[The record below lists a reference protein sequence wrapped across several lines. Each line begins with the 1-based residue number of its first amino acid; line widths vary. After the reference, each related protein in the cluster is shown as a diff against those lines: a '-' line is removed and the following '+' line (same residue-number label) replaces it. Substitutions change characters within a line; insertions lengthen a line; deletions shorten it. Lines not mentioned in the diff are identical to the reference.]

1 MLNYL
6 AHKLVSIPVLHALT
20 YTSTR
25 AIFGFLTAFILS
37 LVLGRP
43 IIKYLFQK
51 GFRDYPRNFEN
62 FSSGSKQGTP
72 TMGGVLIALTAFI
85 SILLWAD
92 LTEVR
97 IWIVILSM
105 IIFGVLG
112 FLDDYAKAKNKDAD
126 QGASRIFK
134 MIPQILFGLFL
145 GLLAWKNYGN
155 IFFSTTIDNFGD
167 AIYIPFLKEPLFHA
181 SFLMLIL
188 GVMWSGGIS
197 NAVNYTDGLDGLLS
211 IPAFFCF
218 LVLGVFAFVMGHA
231 GISNYLLY
239 PFLSGAEEL
248 TVICSI
254 FMGCCLGF
262 LWFNSFPA
270 EVFMGDCG
278 SLMLG
283 GALMT
288 ISFLLHQEAVFL
300 IVGGIFIFQ
309 FFSSIIQEIF
319 LTYKGKRLF
328 RSAPFHEGLTKSY
341 KMAEAKVVVRFWIVS
356 SMLAAFALLTL
367 KLR

>member
-1 MLNYL
+1 MLNFL
-6 AHKLVSIPVLHALT
+6 AHTLTGFPALNVLT
-20 YTSTR
+20 YTTTR
-25 AIFGFLTAFILS
+25 AIFGFITAFLLS

-43 IIKYLFQK
+43 IIKRLFLG
-51 GFRDYPRNFEN
+51 GFRDYPRDFAN
-62 FSSGSKQGTP
+62 FSSGSKRGTP
-72 TMGGVLIALTAFI
+72 TMGGILIAITASL
-85 SILLWAD
+85 SIVLWSD
-92 LTEVR
+92 LSEMRV
-97 IWIVILSM
+97 WIVMLSM
-105 IIFGVLG
+105 LIFGTLG
-112 FLDDYAKAKNKDAD
+112 YLDDYAKAKHKDAD

-145 GLLAWKNYGN
+145 GTLAWKNYGN
-155 IFFSTTIDNFGD
+155 IFFSTTLTGFGD
-167 AIYIPFLKEPLFHA
+167 AIFIPFVKEPLFHG
-181 SFLMLIL
+181 SFFMLL
-188 GVMWSGGIS
+188 FGVMWSGGIS

-211 IPAFFCF
+211 VPAFFCF
-218 LVLGVFAFVMGHA
+218 LVLGVFAFVMGNSV
-231 GISNYLLY
+231 ISSYLLY

-248 TVICSI
+248 AVLCSI

-283 GALMT
+283 GVLMT
-288 ISFLLHQEAVFL
+288 VSFLLHQEAILL
-300 IVGGIFIFQ
+300 IAGGIFIFQ
-309 FFSSIIQEIF
+309 FMSSIIQELF
-319 LTYKGKRLF
+319 LKYKGKRLF

-356 SMLAAFALLTL
+356 SMLAAFAMLTL